1 MQNQQENAQGK
12 RILNKIKREE
22 KCIPDLIFQIEDY
35 EKYLIQLSKLT
46 KINLLKHAKRSTAR
60 DFKILKAKPRE
71 DQREDEGNHEY
82 LAASENHSS
91 EESEGK
97 ENESQEV
104 ASPEL
109 CQAADVQNSSSDNED
124 EGLIIKRKKAKR
136 SEVVE
141 DSD

>member
-1 MQNQQENAQGK
+1 MQNQQENVQGK

-60 DFKILKAKPRE
+60 DFKILEAKPRE
-71 DQREDEGNHEY
+71 DQREDEGNHED
-82 LAASENHSS
+82 LAENQSS
-91 EESEGK
+91 EESEGE

-104 ASPEL
+104 ASHEL
-109 CQAADVQNSSSDNED
+109 CEAAEVQNSSSDNED
-124 EGLIIKRKKAKR
+124 EGLIIKRKKAKQ